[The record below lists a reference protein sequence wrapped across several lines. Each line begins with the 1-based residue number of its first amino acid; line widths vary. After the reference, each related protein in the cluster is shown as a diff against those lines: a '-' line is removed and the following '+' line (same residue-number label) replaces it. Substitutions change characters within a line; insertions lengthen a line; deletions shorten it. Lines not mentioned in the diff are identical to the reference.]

1 MVMVEV
7 RSREELARL
16 IDHTVI
22 RPTTRLGDVVKVC
35 KEALHYGFA
44 AVCVPPTF
52 VQPAS
57 RLLRGSD
64 VKVCT
69 AVGFPFGFSKTEVKV
84 FEARRALED
93 GAEELDMVMNLAL
106 FKSGMYRRVEE
117 DIRAVVETAEEY
129 GALVKVIIE
138 ACYLT
143 DEEKR
148 TACHIIAEAGADYV
162 KTSTGFGPGGAT
174 VEDVR
179 LLKEA
184 SQGRILVKA
193 AGGIRTAEQA
203 LAMIRAGAS
212 RIGTSTGVQ
221 VVETFGG

>member
-1 MVMVEV
+1 
-7 RSREELARL
+7 
-16 IDHTVI
+16 
-22 RPTTRLGDVVKVC
+22 
-35 KEALHYGFA
+35 
-44 AVCVPPTF
+44 
-52 VQPAS
+52 
-57 RLLRGSD
+57 
-64 VKVCT
+64 
-69 AVGFPFGFSKTEVKV
+69 
-84 FEARRALED
+84 
-93 GAEELDMVMNLAL
+93 MVMNLAL

-117 DIRAVVETAEEY
+117 DIRAVVEAAEEY

-148 TACHIIAEAGADYV
+148 TACHIIAKAGADYV

-193 AGGIRTAEQA
+193 AGGIRTARQA